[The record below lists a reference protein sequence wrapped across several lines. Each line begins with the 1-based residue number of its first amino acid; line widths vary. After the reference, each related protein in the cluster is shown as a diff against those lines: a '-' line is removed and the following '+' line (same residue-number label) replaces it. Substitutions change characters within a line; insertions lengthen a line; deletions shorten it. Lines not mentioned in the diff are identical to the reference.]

1 MKKILLAIDDG
12 HFPEGAFEFAR
23 RMNEQEPIVL
33 CGVFLPELD
42 FAADISYTSVFVP
55 LVENYAAASIQQSI
69 DTFKEY
75 CTRYNINYLIH
86 RNMGQFA
93 LKTLH
98 HESRF
103 ADLLLL
109 SSEKFYADM
118 ISGPD
123 SFLNNALH
131 QAECPLIVSPEKV
144 DFPESIILTYDGSAS
159 SVFAIKSFA
168 MFFPWLC
175 LRKTLL
181 LYATSKEDTEIPYS
195 PDIMELVQHHFVNLD
210 VQAVNTVPEK
220 YFNTWLSE
228 IGKPMVVTGAY
239 GRSQLSRFF
248 RHSFITDLLK
258 IHRVPIFVAHH

>member
-1 MKKILLAIDDG
+1 MKKILLAVDDG
-12 HFPEGAFEFAR
+12 NFPEGAFEFAR
-23 RMNEQEPIVL
+23 QMNEQEPIVL
-33 CGVFLPELD
+33 CGVFLPELN
-42 FAADISYTSVFVP
+42 FTADISYTSIFVP
-55 LVENYAAASIQQSI
+55 LVENYAAASIQRSI
-69 DTFKEY
+69 DTFKEH

-86 RNMGQFA
+86 RNVEEFA
-93 LKTLH
+93 LTTLH
-98 HESRF
+98 RESRF

-118 ISGPD
+118 LTGPD
-123 SFLNNALH
+123 SYLNSALH
-131 QAECPLIVSPEKV
+131 QAECPLIISPEKP

-168 MFFPWLC
+168 TLFPWLC
-175 LRKTLL
+175 RRKTLL
-181 LYATSKEDTEIPYS
+181 LYATNKDTDVPYS
-195 PDIMELVQHHFVNLD
+195 SDIMELIQHHFANPD

-220 YFNTWLSE
+220 YFDTWLSE

-258 IHRVPIFVAHH
+258 THRIPVFVAHR